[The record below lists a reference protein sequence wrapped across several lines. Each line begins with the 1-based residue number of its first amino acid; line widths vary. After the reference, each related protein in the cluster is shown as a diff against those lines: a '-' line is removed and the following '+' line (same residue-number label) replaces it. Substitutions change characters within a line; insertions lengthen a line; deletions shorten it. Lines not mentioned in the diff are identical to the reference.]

1 MLLFFMIF
9 YVSFILTSQVKIQF
23 RPRVDDYNEKSI
35 PSNFTMAKALQ
46 SFQKLYEK
54 DRQMFKMYQ
63 TQNRR
68 DLMEVDILFDDSIQK
83 LKAQS
88 YYFYNYFYN
97 LDENMILLEISLKLC
112 KKKMLFNKALTNNR
126 LTFSEIKK
134 RYLFKRA
141 AIVQAFE
148 PGKRNQEL
156 ESFENSIQGLCRELD
171 KRNNDISQK

>member
-1 MLLFFMIF
+1 MIF
-9 YVSFILTSQVKIQF
+9 YVSVILTSQVKIQF

-68 DLMEVDILFDDSIQK
+68 DLMEVDILFDDVLIK
-83 LKAQS
+83 NLRAKDPQS
-88 YYFYNYFYN
+88 PDFAS
-97 LDENMILLEISLKLC
+97 LDK
-112 KKKMLFNKALTNNR
+112 NKALLMAVEEFCRKKISFNKMLIDNR
-126 LTFSEIKK
+126 LQFLLIEKG
-134 RYLFKRA
+134 YLFKRA
-141 AIVQAFE
+141 EIIEVFE

-156 ESFENSIQGLCRELD
+156 ESFKESIQELCEELD